1 MHRSQPNKL
10 HDELDA
16 LLDGHPVELTDE
28 LAPLVEAADALR
40 VELAGLQLGPE
51 VADRH
56 LERVLGG
63 SATVVPMP
71 RRPQPNGWDVR
82 RRVVAVALAA
92 ALVLAPA
99 TMASAAA
106 LPGQAMYPFKLA
118 IEQLRLASVQWSPAR
133 EAGERTRVANERL
146 GEVRDL
152 YRLEMYNQLPP
163 AIRALNRA
171 VVEAQQAVQEAQQAG
186 ESVSSVAAKLILV
199 KQVGGQVLKEVFDT
213 AARGSTVGL
222 TVDTAKEIQAA
233 VQQSPAVSPPST
245 TTPTTAPKG
254 GTGNLTQ
261 PTSVPAATSQETGTT
276 TPPTPSTSPPATNP
290 PETSTTQPP
299 PTTNPPPSTTEPPTT
314 AEPPTT
320 QPPDVTVTA
329 GAIGVDAG
337 GTAGQAGPSEQA
349 PQGYAPPTTTPPAST
364 PETPLP

>member
-1 MHRSQPNKL
+1 MHGPQPNKL

-16 LLDGHPVELTDE
+16 LLDGRPVELTDE
-28 LAPLVEAADALR
+28 LGPLVEAADALR
-40 VELAGLQLGPE
+40 VELASFELGPE

-71 RRPQPNGWDVR
+71 RRPQPNGWDLR

-133 EAGERTRVANERL
+133 EAGERTRVAHERL
-146 GEVRDL
+146 SEVQDL
-152 YRLEMYNQLPP
+152 LDLQMYNQLPT
-163 AIRALNRA
+163 AIRALN
-171 VVEAQQAVQEAQQAG
+171 QAV
-186 ESVSSVAAKLILV
+186 VAAKVAVQQARRQGEPVPGVEARL
-199 KQVGGQVLKEVFDT
+199 GQVVANGVQVVT
-213 AARGSTVGL
+213 RVANVATTGTIGL
-222 TVDTAKEIQAA
+222 SAETAKEIQVA
-233 VQQSPAVSPPST
+233 VQQSPAVQPPADPPP
-245 TTPTTAPKG
+245 PTTG
-254 GTGNLTQ
+254 GTGTPPQ
-261 PTSVPAATSQETGTT
+261 ATSAPPPSSGPGTT
-276 TPPTPSTSPPATNP
+276 TPPTQSTSPPATNP
-290 PETSTTQPP
+290 PEPPTTQAPQ
-299 PTTNPPPSTTEPPTT
+299 TTNPPPSTEPPTT

-320 QPPDVTVTA
+320 QPPDVTATV
-329 GAIGVDAG
+329 GSIGVDPG
-337 GTAGQAGPSEQA
+337 DTGDHAGPGGAAS
-349 PQGYAPPTTTPPAST
+349 PGYAPPTTTPPTST